1 MTDTSGGL
9 DSRSAGAAGSA
20 EGPIITLY
28 GRPGC
33 HLCENALAELTPIA
47 AAHGAAIVEVNI
59 DLDDALLLRMLE
71 RIPVIE
77 IAGAEVCEL
86 WVDPP
91 AVTAALADARGAA
104 SAHAQPS

>member
-1 MTDTSGGL
+1 MT
-9 DSRSAGAAGSA
+9 AV
-20 EGPIITLY
+20 ITLY

-33 HLCENALAELTPIA
+33 HLCEEARAELQPIA
-47 AAHGAAIVEVNI
+47 AAAGATIDEVNI

-77 IAGAEVCEL
+77 VAGEEVCEL

-91 AVTAALADARGAA
+91 AVARALTAA
-104 SAHAQPS
+104 SAKAQAS